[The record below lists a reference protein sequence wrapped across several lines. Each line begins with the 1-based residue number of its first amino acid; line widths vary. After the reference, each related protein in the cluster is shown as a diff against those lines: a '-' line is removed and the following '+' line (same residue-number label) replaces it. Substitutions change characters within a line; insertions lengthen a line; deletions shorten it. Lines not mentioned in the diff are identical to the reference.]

1 MQNYKDIDK
10 FITKALKIYGN
21 ISMILLFA
29 LKKMLTSYSDN
40 YQHTCV
46 KTVHAMMT
54 NI

>member
-29 LKKMLTSYSDN
+29 LKKCLHHILIIISIPVLKLCT
-40 YQHTCV
+40 Q
-46 KTVHAMMT
+46 
-54 NI
+54 